1 MKSIAAMICRIAKC
15 LPIAEKIVFEPELG
29 LLCTEGKKRLRKEI
43 ILDVHKIS
51 RRVLTVLI
59 GHLCTF
65 SAKVEGADRS
75 SFRIMKRWRDARLLR
90 VKEERNE
97 IQER

>member
-43 ILDVHKIS
+43 ILDVMQ
-51 RRVLTVLI
+51 
-59 GHLCTF
+59 
-65 SAKVEGADRS
+65 GARQAMNNS
-75 SFRIMKRWRDARLLR
+75 Y
-90 VKEERNE
+90 EEWK
-97 IQER
+97 